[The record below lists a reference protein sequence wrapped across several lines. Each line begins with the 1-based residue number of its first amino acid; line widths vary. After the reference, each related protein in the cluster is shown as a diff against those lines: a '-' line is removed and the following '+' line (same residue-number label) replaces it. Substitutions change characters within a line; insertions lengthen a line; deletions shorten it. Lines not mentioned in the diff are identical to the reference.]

1 MKNKRNAIRKEY
13 EQVVTKYLQLLTV
26 DTEYHFDF
34 WVSDIVGGIACFSDS
49 LYMSLE
55 DIIYC
60 VDHSISIARF
70 DDYQTFVVA
79 EHFRLPEEDQYSDYA
94 RDKYLGKGNV
104 MNFKEWI
111 DEN

>member
-1 MKNKRNAIRKEY
+1 MKTLRHDY
-13 EQVVTKYLQLLTV
+13 ETVVTRYLQLLTV
-26 DTEYHFDF
+26 DTEYDFDF
-34 WVSDIVGGIACFSDS
+34 WVSDVVGGIACFSRYV
-49 LYMSLE
+49 YMSLE

-70 DDYQTFVVA
+70 DDYQTFVVK

-94 RDKYLGKGNV
+94 RDKYLRGKNV
-104 MNFKEWI
+104 MDFKEWI